1 MNSADRMD
9 GRGVMLTPE
18 TTVHFGSLGC
28 VYTEPVESVA
38 SHTFGQPPHP
48 NVLSGAA
55 AREAFV

>member
-1 MNSADRMD
+1 
-9 GRGVMLTPE
+9 MLTPE

-28 VYTEPVESVA
+28 VYTEPVESIA
-38 SHTFGQPPHP
+38 GHTFGQPPHP